1 MKAIRGYNMKL
12 TVFDI
17 GGTDIKY
24 SVMDETLARSS
35 EGKRP
40 TPTDSQESLLNTIKD
55 IFEEIGEGCEG
66 IAVSMPGMI
75 DSDAGYCRT
84 GGMLAYNQ
92 DKYFARQIS
101 ELCGCPVHIDNDGKC
116 AAWAEYTAGSL
127 RGCQNAAVFIIGT
140 GVGGG
145 LIIDH
150 KLVRGKHFSAGE
162 FSFLGR
168 SLDEWGTV
176 EGLVGYSDATTGL
189 LAMMRKEKNVPDDFP
204 LDGKI
209 AFDWIRSG
217 DETAGLVLRRFTH
230 SIAFEIYN
238 LQMLLDIERIA
249 IGGGISRE
257 DILIQSIRDSYV
269 RLLKEEA
276 FPGLHG
282 LVEPN
287 CEIVRC
293 SFGAEANQIGA
304 FASYRTW
311 RERTDS

>member
-1 MKAIRGYNMKL
+1 MKL
-12 TVFDI
+12 TVLDI

-24 SVMDETLARSS
+24 SVMDESLNRTM

-40 TPTDSQESLLNTIKD
+40 TPTESQDALLGAIKE
-55 IFEEIGEGCEG
+55 IYCSIGEGCEG

-92 DKYFARQIS
+92 DTFVAKRIEA
-101 ELCGCPVHIDNDGKC
+101 LCGCPAHIDNDGKC

-145 LIIDH
+145 LIIDGQ
-150 KLVRGKHFSAGE
+150 LVRGKHFSAGE
-162 FSFLGR
+162 FSFLCRGL
-168 SLDEWGTV
+168 SEWGTL
-176 EGLVGYSDATTGL
+176 EGMVGFSDATTGL
-189 LAMMRKEKNVPDDFP
+189 LAMLRKEKALSDDQP

-217 DETAGLVLRRFTH
+217 DEVSNRVLRSFTR
-230 SIAFEIYN
+230 SIAYEIYN

-257 DILIQSIRDSYV
+257 DLLIDSIRDSYV
-269 RLLKEEA
+269 RLINEEA
-276 FPGLHG
+276 YPGLHG
-282 LVEPN
+282 LVAPT

-304 FASYRTW
+304 FESYRTW
-311 RERTDS
+311 RENNRK

>member
-1 MKAIRGYNMKL
+1 MKL
-12 TVFDI
+12 TVLDI

-24 SVMDETLARSS
+24 SVMDENHVRTR

-40 TPTDSQESLLNTIKD
+40 TPTERQEALLEAVRKIH
-55 IFEEIGEGCEG
+55 ESIGEGCEG

-92 DKYFARQIS
+92 NKYVARQI
-101 ELCGCPVHIDNDGKC
+101 EEICGCTAHIDNDGKC

-127 RGCQNAAVFIIGT
+127 KGCQNAAVFIIGT

-145 LIIDH
+145 LIINGQ
-150 KLVRGKHFSAGE
+150 LVRGKHFSAGE

-168 SLDEWGTV
+168 GLDEWGTL
-176 EGLVGYSDATTGL
+176 EGLVGHSDATTGL
-189 LAMMRKEKNVPDDFP
+189 LAMLRKEKALPDDYN

-209 AFDWIRSG
+209 AFEWIRSG
-217 DETAGLVLRRFTH
+217 DPASVAVLKRFTR

-257 DILIQSIRDSYV
+257 DLLIDSIKESYE
-269 RLLKEEA
+269 RLLTVEA
-276 FPGLHG
+276 FPGLRG
-282 LVEPN
+282 LVEPS

-304 FASYRTW
+304 FESYRTW
-311 RERTDS
+311 KERQTV